1 MIDKPNRNDYHPAVL
16 DIKFYLINSETGDIL
31 KNIDGTEKEFQL
43 KNSIRF
49 KPLEY
54 LCENLDVNMLEE
66 IKETPLN
73 ENTQD
78 LMREFVKNNS
88 KDKLKELIKEFYK
101 K

>member
-1 MIDKPNRNDYHPAVL
+1 MKINDYHPAVL

-31 KNIDGTEKEFQL
+31 ENIDGTEKEFQL
-43 KNSIRF
+43 KEGIRF

-73 ENTQD
+73 ENTKD
-78 LMREFVKNNS
+78 KMREFVKNNS
-88 KDKLKELIKEFYK
+88 KDKLKELIKDFYK

>member
-1 MIDKPNRNDYHPAVL
+1 MKNKYNGYHASVL

-31 KNIDGTEKEFQL
+31 ENIDGTEKEFQL

-73 ENTQD
+73 ENTKD
-78 LMREFVKNNS
+78 KMREFVKNNS
-88 KDKLKELIKEFYK
+88 KDKLKEVIKEFYRK
-101 K
+101 